1 MMLTLLAMIL
11 VLPWYPIYH
20 LQMPL
25 RQRLTIVG
33 IFLLGGFVTAA
44 GVARV
49 VFISQGV
56 KEGGHRS
63 CGSLQVDKMFDRS

>member
-1 MMLTLLAMIL
+1 MIL

-25 RQRLTIVG
+25 RQRLTVIA
-33 IFLLGGFVTAA
+33 IFLLGGFVTMA

-49 VFISQGV
+49 VFLSQGV
-56 KEGGHRS
+56 KKGGHES
-63 CGSLQVDKMFDRS
+63 CECRNIQNQFHEQA